1 MAEYRKQK
9 ELPQIFYGR
18 SIAPRGCSRSNCQ
31 SEAIFHDK
39 DANYLHNSEKSST
52 FVPAMNKMLGSK
64 PRKS

>member
-9 ELPQIFYGR
+9 ELPQK
-18 SIAPRGCSRSNCQ
+18 C
-31 SEAIFHDK
+31 DK